1 MIDSVLITSLKYH
14 WTKYTFEIPLNG
26 YFWNNK
32 QLQ

>member
-14 WTKYTFEIPLNG
+14 WTKYTFENG